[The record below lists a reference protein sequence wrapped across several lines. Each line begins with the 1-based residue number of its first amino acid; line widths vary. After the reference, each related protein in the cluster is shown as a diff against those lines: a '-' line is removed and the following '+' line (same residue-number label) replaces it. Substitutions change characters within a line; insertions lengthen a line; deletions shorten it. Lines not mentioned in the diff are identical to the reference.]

1 MLKFSRDYLLVVIPI
16 VFMIVGAWVYLDSM
30 YMKPMNMNMSMDM
43 DKNMSMDMD
52 KDMSMDMD
60 MNKNMNMDVKNTFTL
75 LAMPMTSNWNF
86 NDLIV
91 MTLMWIVM
99 MFAMMMPTTFNFL
112 LIFNQM
118 RSNMKTHHSP
128 KTELA
133 ILATTYFL
141 LWTLFSIAA
150 VSLQYILHNANIV
163 DMMGIIKNNNI
174 AASLILFAG
183 IYQFTNLKNICLEK
197 CRNPLSFIMGTK
209 INGMG
214 SIVKIGL
221 SNGIFCI
228 GCCWVLMLLLFV
240 NGVMNLLWVLIITI
254 AVLAEK
260 IFPYGNIISKL
271 FGVGLISWGCLL
283 FYF

>member
-43 DKNMSMDMD
+43 DMD

-60 MNKNMNMDVKNTFTL
+60 KDMKIDVKDTFTL
-75 LAMPMTSNWNF
+75 LAMPMTSDWNF

-128 KTELA
+128 KIELA

-174 AASLILFAG
+174 AACLILFAG

-197 CRNPLSFIMGTK
+197 CRNPLSYIMGTK

-271 FGVGLISWGCLL
+271 FGVGLISLGCLL